1 MFLWFSD
8 IHIGYEIPEYTFF
21 EPDFETFIQNVTIIK
36 EDSQIT
42 EQTFAV
48 VISINEP
55 NVGIR
60 PATQETQET
69 IAAGI
74 NYDFRTAITGGEV
87 DSFVL
92 EFFPDEQSSTFNFF
106 INSDALPEGTEGFR
120 LGSAPDRGV
129 AGPGLSYPTYQ
140 PPSGR
145 NAHVNT
151 EIIIIDNDSKFY
163 LSSYTVVQI
172 PSICSCCYWIWAAEL
187 FSQWNW

>member
-1 MFLWFSD
+1 MRHSLLFSD
-8 IHIGYEIPEYTFF
+8 IHIGYEIPEYMYY
-21 EPDFETFIQNVTIIK
+21 EPDFETFIRNVTIIK
-36 EDSQIT
+36 EDNQLT

-60 PATQETQET
+60 PATQETLET

-74 NYDFRTAITGGEV
+74 NYDFRTAITGAEV
-87 DSFVL
+87 DSFVF
-92 EFFPDEQSSTFNFF
+92 EFFPDQQSLRFYFF
-106 INSDALPEGTEGFR
+106 INSDELPEGTEGFR
-120 LGSAPDRGV
+120 LGSAPERGQPE
-129 AGPGLSYPTYQ
+129 PGLSYPTYQ

-163 LSSYTVVQI
+163 HCVVVTVALILSIY
-172 PSICSCCYWIWAAEL
+172 SCCCWI
-187 FSQWNW
+187 